1 MKIKSVTF
9 DKDQN
14 GEIQFKNNR
23 VILYLD
29 MEKGGTVL
37 LFCEVNPD
45 EHTIKANNVSHK
57 GLWCPCCHT
66 RNTSTCPS
74 LYSKKNTLLREAYDF
89 IEQHSDTKFSTL
101 TGPLQAI

>member
-1 MKIKSVTF
+1 M
-9 DKDQN
+9 N
-14 GEIQFKNNR
+14 GEIRLANNR

-37 LFCEVNPD
+37 LFTEFNPE
-45 EHTIKANNVSHK
+45 EHTIKANNVSFE

-74 LYSKKNTLLREAYDF
+74 LYSKKNQLLREAYDF
-89 IEQHSDTKFSTL
+89 LEQHSETKFSTL
-101 TGPLQAI
+101 TGPLQVI